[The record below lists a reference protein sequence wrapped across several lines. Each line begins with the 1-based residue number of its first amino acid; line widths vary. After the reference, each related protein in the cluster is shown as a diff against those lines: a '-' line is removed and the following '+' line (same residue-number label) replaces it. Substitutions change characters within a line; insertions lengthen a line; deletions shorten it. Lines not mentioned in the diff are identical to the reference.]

1 MMSKMRF
8 SILHPTHSVFCP
20 GCWSAIPVALWL
32 VAALLLFTAVTA
44 STALGQDAKP
54 LPSISEKTDG
64 LASQPGFVS
73 VFWDADLGKVHL
85 QIDQLEQDLLYVV
98 SLPAGL
104 GSNDIG
110 LDRGLLGAERVI
122 RFEKVGRKLLMVAP
136 NLRYRAQSNN
146 EAERRAV
153 EDAFAQSILW
163 AFDIEA
169 MSGDR
174 YLVDATDFV
183 VRDAMDVVGRLRSSN
198 QGSFSVDSKRSV
210 PVPEMLKAFPENT
223 ELEARITYT
232 SNQPG
237 GFVRSVASNANAVT
251 LRIRQSLIALP
262 ALDSYTPRKFD
273 PRSGYFGPSFVD
285 YATPIGEDMTVRYL
299 ARHKLEKRYPDR
311 AVSPPVEP
319 IVYYLDPG
327 TPEPVRGALLDGAR
341 WWNEAFEAAGFQD
354 AFRVEVLPDDAD
366 PMDVRYNVINW
377 VHRSTRGWSYGS
389 SVSDP
394 RTGEIL
400 KGHVSLGSL
409 RIRQDYLIAEGL
421 LAPYVDANIPV
432 PEDDPML
439 QMALARIR
447 QLSAH
452 EVGHTIGLAHNF
464 AASVDDRASVM
475 DYPAPLADLSFDGSI
490 SLANAYDTGIGEWD
504 KIAIRYGYS
513 DFADGTD
520 EATALD
526 AILAEAD
533 AAGLK
538 YITDSDARPT
548 GGAHPYAHL
557 WDNDSNA
564 LAGLER
570 EIDVRAVALNRFG
583 AATVR
588 PGRPLANMEE
598 ALVPLYLRHRYQI
611 EAVAKLIGGADYAY
625 VLRGGNGQGGPTPVD
640 GATQRQALAGLLE
653 TVSPDF
659 LTLPESLQGTIPPRP
674 PGYGGSRELFPG
686 HTGLVFDDFAPAA
699 IGAAMTFDM
708 IVQPQRAARLAYQGL
723 SDSDLPDLMEVLEA
737 VSDNLWKSGVAAD
750 PAKAEVQRITQTVWL
765 ESLIDLAAQSGTAPA
780 VRAAVDAHLRAT
792 HGWLEAN
799 VASVDDATRRHRIYH
814 ENELER
820 FLFRPYSAAAE
831 RRELAA
837 PPGSPIGSVASRRD
851 FQQRAGGDPLCSFA
865 TREASVRLP

>member
-1 MMSKMRF
+1 MYCF
-8 SILHPTHSVFCP
+8 SRYPIPSGHASL
-20 GCWSAIPVALWL
+20 SAMLIAVAL
-32 VAALLLFTAVTA
+32 FSMTAVAPTNVWA
-44 STALGQDAKP
+44 QETKP
-54 LPSISEKTDG
+54 LPSIAEKTEG
-64 LASQPGFVS
+64 LSAQPGFAS
-73 VFWDADLGKVHL
+73 VFWDDDLGKIHL
-85 QIDQLEQDLLYVV
+85 QIDELNEDLLYVV

-110 LDRGLLGAERVI
+110 LDRGLLGSERVV

-136 NLRYRAQSNN
+136 NLRYRAQSDNA
-146 EAERRAV
+146 AERKAV
-153 EDAFAQSILW
+153 EDAFAQSVLW

-169 MSGDR
+169 MSDGS

-210 PVPEMLKAFPENT
+210 PVPDMLKAFPENT
-223 ELEARITYT
+223 ELEARITY
-232 SNQPG
+232 SSSQPG

-262 ALDSYTPRKFD
+262 ELDSYTPRKFD
-273 PRSGYFGPSFVD
+273 PRSGYFATSFVD
-285 YATPIGEDMTVRYL
+285 YATPIGEDMTVRYV

-341 WWNEAFEAAGFQD
+341 WWNEAFEAAGFEE
-354 AFRVEVLPDDAD
+354 AFRVEVLPEDAD

-464 AASVDDRASVM
+464 AASVNDRASVM

-504 KIAIRYGYS
+504 KIAVRYGYS
-513 DFADGTD
+513 HFAPGTD
-520 EATALD
+520 EDVALE
-526 AILAEAD
+526 AILDEAR

-557 WDNDSNA
+557 WDNDENA

-570 EIDVRAVALNRFG
+570 EIDVRAVALEQFG
-583 AATVR
+583 AAAIR
-588 PGRPLANMEE
+588 PRRPLANMEE
-598 ALVPLYLRHRYQI
+598 ALVPLYLRHRFQI
-611 EAVAKLIGGADYAY
+611 EAVAKLIGGADYEY
-625 VLRGGNGQGGPTPVD
+625 ILRDPGSAGGSPVPVR

-659 LTLPESLQGTIPPRP
+659 LTLPESLHGMIPPRP

-686 HTGLVFDDFAPAA
+686 HTGLVFDEFAPAA
-699 IGAAMTFDM
+699 IGASMTFDM
-708 IVQPQRAARLAYQGL
+708 IVQPQRAARLAYQAL
-723 SDSDLPDLMEVLEA
+723 SDSDLPSLTEVLNT
-737 VSDNLWKSGVAAD
+737 VSDNLWKSGVAAE
-750 PAKAEVQRITQTVWL
+750 PAQAEVQRITQTVWL

-780 VRAAVDAHLRAT
+780 VRAAVDAHLRET
-792 HGWLEAN
+792 HAWLEAN
-799 VASVDDATRRHRIYH
+799 VASVDDATRRHRVYH

-820 FLFRPYSAAAE
+820 FLFRPYSEASE
-831 RRELAA
+831 RRALAT
-837 PPGSPIGSVASRRD
+837 PPGSPIGSVETRRA
-851 FQQRAGGDPLCSFA
+851 FLAETGADPWCAFSNHETALQ
-865 TREASVRLP
+865 LP